1 MVPEG
6 TDAFTVGGN
15 GMIGEEAA
23 DHLPQ
28 PLPLFWNRLVHP
40 PFQVFL
46 DRPEFGWYAVA
57 ARMALQ
63 LERAVPAAP
72 TKMGE
77 SKKVEGFRFA

>member
-6 TDAFTVGGN
+6 TDAFTVGGY
-15 GMIGEEAA
+15 GMIGEEPA

-40 PFQVFL
+40 PPQVFL
-46 DRPEFGWYAVA
+46 DRLEFGSNPVA

-63 LERAVPAAP
+63 LERTPDCAHRY
-72 TKMGE
+72 G
-77 SKKVEGFRFA
+77 